1 MAKQYDVLFRLVLLG
16 DSGVGKTC
24 LLCRLTD
31 NEFLSPHI
39 STIGVD
45 FKMKTIEVNGIKVRI
60 QIWDTAGQ
68 ERYQTITKQYYRR
81 AQGIFLVYDITS
93 SLSFQHIMKWISDVD
108 EYAPHI
114 VQKILVGNKH
124 DEEHRRQVT
133 TEQGNKLA
141 KSYGMDFLET
151 SAFTNYNINEA
162 FIRMTELVLEANK
175 EELDSALPSNNDD
188 LGATETEQEH
198 EYSTCSWTTT
208 RDYSQL
214 NQLQSR
220 YPHRLVVLAFPCNQ
234 FGYQEN
240 CRNGEILNSLKHVRP
255 GGGFEPSF
263 TVFEKCDVNG
273 ANTHPVFAYLKD
285 KLPYPDDDP
294 VSLIQDPKFLVWSP
308 ISRTDISWNFEKFL
322 IGPEGEPFKRYSKN
336 FETIN
341 IEPDIQ
347 RLLRL
352 TKN

>member
-1 MAKQYDVLFRLVLLG
+1 MAKQYDVLFRLLLLG

-151 SAFTNYNINEA
+151 SAFTNYNINKA

-198 EYSTCSWTTT
+198 EYSTCS
-208 RDYSQL
+208 
-214 NQLQSR
+214 
-220 YPHRLVVLAFPCNQ
+220 C
-234 FGYQEN
+234 
-240 CRNGEILNSLKHVRP
+240 
-255 GGGFEPSF
+255 
-263 TVFEKCDVNG
+263 
-273 ANTHPVFAYLKD
+273 
-285 KLPYPDDDP
+285 
-294 VSLIQDPKFLVWSP
+294 
-308 ISRTDISWNFEKFL
+308 
-322 IGPEGEPFKRYSKN
+322 
-336 FETIN
+336 
-341 IEPDIQ
+341 
-347 RLLRL
+347 
-352 TKN
+352 